1 MPPQSVRNALK
12 TKSLKRSLRKDGEM
26 KTMKYALS
34 YVAGSVVLVGGLIA
48 LALTPVGC
56 GNGSESPADMA
67 QGHPDGG
74 VVQHD
79 MRANPDMTS
88 VEPDC
93 FDDPMTNYE
102 IINACTTAE
111 KIKKTPVLP
120 LLKSDGTLPPL
131 P

>member
-1 MPPQSVRNALK
+1 MN
-12 TKSLKRSLRKDGEM
+12 TI
-26 KTMKYALS
+26 KYALN
-34 YVAGSVVLVGGLIA
+34 YVMGSMVLVGGLVA

-67 QGHPDGG
+67 QVRPDGG
-74 VVQHD
+74 LTG
-79 MRANPDMTS
+79 PDMTALPDMTQ

-93 FDDPMTNYE
+93 FDNPMSNYE

-111 KIKKTPVLP
+111 KIKKTAVLP
-120 LLKSDGTLPPL
+120 LLNADGTLPSL